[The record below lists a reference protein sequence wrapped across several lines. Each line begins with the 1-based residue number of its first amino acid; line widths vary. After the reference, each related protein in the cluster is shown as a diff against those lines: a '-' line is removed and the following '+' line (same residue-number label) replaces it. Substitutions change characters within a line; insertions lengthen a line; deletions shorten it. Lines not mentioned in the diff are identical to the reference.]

1 MQLIVDLKQKD
12 SQNKILGCKQI
23 RDIHNLLKQQIIY
36 NRIKTSIQ
44 LILKYLLVYLK
55 ILLNN
60 NLKINFNKKFKI

>member
-36 NRIKTSIQ
+36 NKIKTSIQ